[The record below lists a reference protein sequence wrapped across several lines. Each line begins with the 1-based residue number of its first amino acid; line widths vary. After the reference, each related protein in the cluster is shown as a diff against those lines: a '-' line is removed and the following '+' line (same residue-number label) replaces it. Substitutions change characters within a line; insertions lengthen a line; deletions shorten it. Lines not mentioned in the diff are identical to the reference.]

1 MPRRHKCGAFKV
13 GDLVRALGVPDV
25 VGLIL
30 EVQLTYY
37 SISEREVCWLKVLWS
52 DLGDPPNWERGE
64 WIRHVE
70 REEDTAGP

>member
-52 DLGDPPNWERGE
+52 DLGAPNWERGE
-64 WIRHVE
+64 WIRHAE

>member
-1 MPRRHKCGAFKV
+1 MPRLHKCGAFKV

-52 DLGDPPNWERGE
+52 DLGDSPNWERGE